1 MALATSVK
9 RILISQPKPEDLAKS
24 QYKILIDKYK
34 VELTFEKFF
43 DVVGVST
50 REFRDMRIAL
60 LDYSAV
66 IMTSKLAVD
75 NYFRLAKELR
85 ITVPES
91 MKYFCISDTIANYLQ
106 NYVQYRKRKI
116 FYGKGTFLDL
126 VDVITKH
133 KEETYLFPCAEDS
146 SADYFKTLET
156 SKITFKKAVMYRSEV
171 KDLSAINIKDF
182 DMVAMFSPI
191 GVKAFVENFQGANHE
206 NIFIAAFG
214 TTTQAALKSA
224 KLRSYIPAPT
234 PEHPSMVMAIDKFL
248 SLTEE
253 ERAEW
258 MKEID
263 AQSKRRVKKT
273 ESEKASGKKKTAT
286 TKKAT
291 TKTATKASSKT
302 TATKKTT
309 TRKTT
314 TTKKTA
320 ETAETTK

>member
-182 DMVAMFSPI
+182 DMVA
-191 GVKAFVENFQGANHE
+191 
-206 NIFIAAFG
+206 
-214 TTTQAALKSA
+214 
-224 KLRSYIPAPT
+224 
-234 PEHPSMVMAIDKFL
+234 
-248 SLTEE
+248 
-253 ERAEW
+253 
-258 MKEID
+258 
-263 AQSKRRVKKT
+263 
-273 ESEKASGKKKTAT
+273 
-286 TKKAT
+286 
-291 TKTATKASSKT
+291 
-302 TATKKTT
+302 
-309 TRKTT
+309 
-314 TTKKTA
+314 
-320 ETAETTK
+320 